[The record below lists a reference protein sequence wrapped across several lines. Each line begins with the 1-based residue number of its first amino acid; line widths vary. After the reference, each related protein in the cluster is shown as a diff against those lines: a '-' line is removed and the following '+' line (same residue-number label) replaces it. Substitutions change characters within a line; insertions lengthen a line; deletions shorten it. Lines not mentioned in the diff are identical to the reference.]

1 MPHFFAPNSAVGVLT
16 IKIPNCILWF
26 ERCHF
31 PYYTLI
37 LQGRGSTAIF
47 ISLYSRRGMALL
59 SGAEEIRLYGK
70 FYKVKA
76 KVENIE
82 GLSSHA
88 DHKGLI
94 EWLSNLDSK
103 PSQIFI
109 VHGEKNSSIGL
120 NDKIKKYMVGMP
132 LFLI

>member
-1 MPHFFAPNSAVGVLT
+1 
-16 IKIPNCILWF
+16 
-26 ERCHF
+26 
-31 PYYTLI
+31 
-37 LQGRGSTAIF
+37 
-47 ISLYSRRGMALL
+47 MALL
-59 SGAEEIRLYGK
+59 AGAEEIRLYGK

-120 NDKIKKYMVGMP
+120 NDKIKEVYGWGATIPYLNQTVT
-132 LFLI
+132 I